1 MLPPGDPPLRT
12 SAVVECPEEIQPQRG
27 RRGTQRK
34 NLPEKQEVVS
44 LLRRGRKHSNKQH
57 VNTPL
62 PAPDGACFFKGRGCI
77 ITSLLESG
85 LGPLF
90 FLAIMTEADREAIA
104 TIVARVTHREG
115 LELVHWEALGP
126 ANNFVLRIFIDKPG
140 GVNHGDCERVSNQVG
155 LLLDVEEVLQER
167 YTLEVSSPG
176 VERGLYKPADY
187 ERFAGSKVRLR
198 ASRPIN
204 GQRNF
209 RGRLVGIDQNLV
221 TLDADSVGKVEI
233 PYEQIVKA
241 NIEYEF

>member
-1 MLPPGDPPLRT
+1 M
-12 SAVVECPEEIQPQRG
+12 
-27 RRGTQRK
+27 
-34 NLPEKQEVVS
+34 N
-44 LLRRGRKHSNKQH
+44 
-57 VNTPL
+57 
-62 PAPDGACFFKGRGCI
+62 GACFFEGRGCI

-104 TIVARVTHREG
+104 TIVARVTNREG

-140 GVNHGDCERVSNQVG
+140 GVNHGDCEKVSNQVG
-155 LLLDVEEVLQER
+155 LLLDVEEVLQQR

-198 ASRPIN
+198 VSAPIN

-209 RGRLVGIDQNLV
+209 RGRLVGIDHNVV
-221 TLDADSVGKVEI
+221 TLDADNVGKVEI
-233 PYEQIVKA
+233 PYDQIVKA